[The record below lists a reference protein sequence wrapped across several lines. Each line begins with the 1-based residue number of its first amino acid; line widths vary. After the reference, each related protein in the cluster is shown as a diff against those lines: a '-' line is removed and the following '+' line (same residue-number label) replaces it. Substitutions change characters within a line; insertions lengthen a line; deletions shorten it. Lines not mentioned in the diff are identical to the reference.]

1 MIRKI
6 ITLVFSF
13 CLAANTA
20 FAETIN
26 FDETKSRINY
36 IFSYLSVPVKKK
48 FLPATGHIIIEKN
61 NNLIFLKG
69 LDLDVQFTSKSK
81 VFKKAIDYDKYP
93 NFKFQANLESPI
105 PLTGDKSIELE
116 GYLLFHGVTEKIK
129 IELQNKQNEEGISLI
144 GFFDIK
150 MTDFGIIPPRI
161 FFIVLDDT
169 IKAKVELL
177 AMPE

>member
-1 MIRKI
+1 MLRKI
-6 ITLVFSF
+6 ITLLFGF
-13 CLAANTA
+13 CLITNAA

-26 FDETKSRINY
+26 FDEEKSRINY

-48 FLPATGHIIIEKN
+48 FLPATGHVIIEKN

-69 LDLDVQFTSKSK
+69 LDLDVKFTSKSK
-81 VFKKAIDYDKYP
+81 AFKKAIDYDKYP
-93 NFKFQANLESPI
+93 NFQFQANLEN
-105 PLTGDKSIELE
+105 PLPLNSDEIIELE
-116 GYLLFHGVTEKIK
+116 GYLLFHGVKEKIK
-129 IELQNKQNEEGISLI
+129 IKLKNNINEECLSLV

-169 IKAKVELL
+169 IKAKVELSV
-177 AMPE
+177 MHK